1 MKRTFFLVLA
11 AALTFTSC
19 TKSTLDDSQSTTAS
33 TERRGRGA
41 DDPVNP
47 PPANLPAAVLN
58 AFNARYPGATRV
70 EWQAE
75 DGNTWKAK
83 FYLGNVR
90 WKAFFK
96 ADGTF
101 ISESLA

>member
-1 MKRTFFLVLA
+1 MKNIIFLAVA
-11 AALTFTSC
+11 AALTFTAC
-19 TKSTLDDSQSTTAS
+19 EKPGLDDSLNAS
-33 TERRGRGA
+33 ASAERRGRGA
-41 DDPVNP
+41 DDPVVP

-75 DGNTWKAK
+75 DANTWKAK
-83 FYLGNVR
+83 FYLGTVR